1 MNNNINQEVSSKRE
15 LKRKLKEERKAQH
28 EAIIASMSEADYATM
43 QLEKMRYFDN
53 KTSHSLGYVGIVA
66 SLLAMFFGLNTMA
79 PAYFLGGVGTILAIL
94 MNIFILLTGF
104 LTVEKVKAYSI
115 GYSKYMIGLGV
126 VSVLR
131 IFWYPLSTMTLYNN
145 MISDIKSGDYATFTD
160 VANKYNGK
168 LGASILNGTPLD
180 VNGNNCSSNLADFD
194 HIATAGFF
202 SANGNIRGVVMIIL
216 LVISAAAFIAGGI
229 IGYIKST
236 KLKKYLDSLNN

>member
-53 KTSHSLGYVGIVA
+53 KTSHTLGYVGIGT
-66 SLLAMFFGLNTMA
+66 SLLAMFFALNTMS
-79 PAYFLGGVGTILAIL
+79 PAYFLGGPGTVLAIL

-115 GYSKYMIGLGV
+115 GYSKYMIGLGA

-131 IFWYPLSTMTLYNN
+131 IFWYPLTTMKLYNE
-145 MISDIKSGDYATFTD
+145 MISQIKSGDYATYGD
-160 VANKYNGK
+160 VVKNFNGK

-180 VNGNNCSSNLADFD
+180 ANGNNCSNNLADFD

-202 SANGNIRGVVMIIL
+202 SANGNIRGIVMIIL
-216 LVISAAAFIAGGI
+216 LIISAASFIAGGI
-229 IGYIKST
+229 IGYKKST
-236 KLKKYLDSLNN
+236 KLKNYLDSLNN